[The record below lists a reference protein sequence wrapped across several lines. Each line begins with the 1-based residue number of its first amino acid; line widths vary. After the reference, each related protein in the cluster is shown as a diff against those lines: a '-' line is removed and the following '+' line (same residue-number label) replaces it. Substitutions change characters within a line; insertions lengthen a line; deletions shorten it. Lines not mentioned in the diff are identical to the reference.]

1 MHSDVTIS
9 PGDSPR
15 RYLARTGNHRTRKVI
30 LTKSRAPGQAYFAS
44 RRPAHQTLATLTG
57 TDKTLRSGRS
67 GHGTAL
73 RQELTLSRRCPTR
86 RSPTPR
92 HAGRRA
98 SGSLRARHRVARR
111 AGHGVAVLLKIYAH
125 RIDGQTDV
133 ANQRI
138 TDALSTP
145 ESEPGPGDEGADSGP
160 AA

>member
-1 MHSDVTIS
+1 MAQHSAKNS
-9 PGDSPR
+9 RYPGDAP
-15 RYLARTGNHRTRKVI
+15 LADR
-30 LTKSRAPGQAYFAS
+30 
-44 RRPAHQTLATLTG
+44 
-57 TDKTLRSGRS
+57 
-67 GHGTAL
+67 
-73 RQELTLSRRCPTR
+73 
-86 RSPTPR
+86 
-92 HAGRRA
+92 
-98 SGSLRARHRVARR
+98 RHRVTRGDALPARCGPDTEVARR